1 MIFNYSGLNN
11 LTSGNVGFI
20 QHWFIKSGILP
31 GTASMINDN
40 QPYVSRVWGKLSIDA
55 HDYAIL
61 EHIYEADN
69 IRLKLF
75 ISLCYLI

>member
-31 GTASMINDN
+31 GTASLE
-40 QPYVSRVWGKLSIDA
+40 SRKVWCLGIANRTSRITGPENSTKSQ
-55 HDYAIL
+55 
-61 EHIYEADN
+61 
-69 IRLKLF
+69 K
-75 ISLCYLI
+75 